1 MDIGTDDGLARW
13 RDAGSPP
20 LPAVSVGGAAR
31 TISTLAE
38 LADAIGIAAPSSLPL
53 ARELEDTVLL
63 VDAWAA
69 LVRGLDPPL
78 LRAATPSRDRT
89 SAELAVNVLNPFDL
103 MPAAWETGEMPWY
116 PEHDGERAAA
126 LSHSD
131 LLAWSSGVALRWS
144 GFVGS
149 STETLA
155 QPGREIDSPRGAFE
169 WGPLIS
175 AQRWHAAFHYRQVL
189 AFLEL
194 EAVRPPPG
202 VPAADELVEIA
213 LPEDVF

>member
-1 MDIGTDDGLARW
+1 VDIGTDDGRARW
-13 RDAGSPP
+13 LEAGSPP
-20 LPAVSVGGAAR
+20 LPAISVDGNAR

-69 LVRGLDPPL
+69 LVRSLDPGL

-103 MPAAWETGEMPWY
+103 MPSAWETGDMPWY

-126 LSHSD
+126 LSHAE
-131 LLAWSSGVALRWS
+131 LAAWSSDVALRWS
-144 GFVGS
+144 GFVGG

-155 QPGREIDSPRGAFE
+155 QPGREIDSPRGALE

-194 EAVRPPPG
+194 EAVERPPG
-202 VPAADELVEIA
+202 VPPADELADVA
-213 LPEDVF
+213 LPEEIF